1 MLYEL
6 KTKSK
11 KLELYLMEHSLPK
24 SMTFCFSLAI
34 ALFSFQLVFS
44 QENTEKLIVNIVPSF
59 NGESIIKD
67 TWYVTQSK
75 DSIQL
80 SKLKFY
86 ATNFVLMDKGAS
98 IDTIKKQQLVDIFK
112 KETLAIELS
121 DIIYTNDYILNFD
134 IGVDETLNTSGANAG
149 DLDPINGM
157 FWSWQSGYINF
168 KIEGKSPSCNT
179 RKNKFQFH
187 IGGYQKPNKTI
198 RTLVFNLASVKGETL
213 TINLEVDAFFES
225 IYLASQNQVMIPGK
239 EASSIANLLPQ
250 MFSIHD

>member
-1 MLYEL
+1 MKHML
-6 KTKSK
+6 S
-11 KLELYLMEHSLPK
+11 K
-24 SMTFCFSLAI
+24 SMNLYFFMAMFI
-34 ALFSFQLVFS
+34 FSFQVVFS
-44 QENTEKLIVNIVPSF
+44 QKNTEKLIVNIVPIF

-86 ATNFVLMDKGAS
+86 LTNFVLIDKKSSA
-98 IDTIKKQQLVDIFK
+98 DTIRKQQLIDVFK
-112 KETLAIELS
+112 KETLSIKLS
-121 DIIYTNDYILNFD
+121 DIIYTNNYVLNFD
-134 IGVDETLNTSGANAG
+134 IGVDKKFNTSGANAG

-168 KIEGKSPSCNT
+168 KIEGKSPSCTT

-187 IGGYQKPNKTI
+187 IGGYQKPYATI
-198 RTLVFNLASVKGETL
+198 RTLAFNLASTKEETL
-213 TINLEVDAFFES
+213 TIHLEVHAFFES